1 MKRIIGATLLV
12 SFIGL
17 VGSAQAAQFYR
28 WKDEQGNLFV
38 QSYIPPEYVAN
49 GYEIVDEAGN
59 LIKTVAPQIS
69 EAEKKAKE
77 LSRINGEMQRARDEE
92 LLKFY
97 RSPSDVDRAM
107 STWLSRMD
115 MEIRVKQNRIRIKE
129 NEFAKLQE
137 QAANLERSG
146 QTVDAELEEKMKA
159 IRLEIEQFKLE
170 IREVQLRQDE
180 SRSQFLLD
188 RERMVELWKIITGE
202 DWVEKEEVPEET
214 TE

>member
-1 MKRIIGATLLV
+1 MKRILCVSIIFTTLWLT
-12 SFIGL
+12 SN
-17 VGSAQAAQFYR
+17 AQAAQFYR

-59 LIKTVAPQIS
+59 LVKKVSPQIS
-69 EAEKKAKE
+69 EAEKQAKE
-77 LSRINGEMQRARDEE
+77 MSRINGEMQRARDEE

-115 MEIRVKQNRIRIKE
+115 MEVRVKQNRIRIKE
-129 NEFAKLQE
+129 NEFASLQE
-137 QAANLERSG
+137 KAANQERSG
-146 QTVDAELEEKMKA
+146 QQVDTEIEAQMKA
-159 IRLEIEQFKLE
+159 IQLEIDQFNLE

-180 SRSQFLLD
+180 SRSEFNLD

-202 DWVEKEEVPEET
+202 DWVDKEPPTEK
-214 TE
+214 

>member
-1 MKRIIGATLLV
+1 MKRILCV
-12 SFIGL
+12 SIIFTSL
-17 VGSAQAAQFYR
+17 WLASNAQAAQFYR

-59 LIKTVAPQIS
+59 LVKKVSPQIS
-69 EAEKKAKE
+69 EAEKQAKE
-77 LSRINGEMQRARDEE
+77 MSRINGEMQRARDEE

-107 STWLSRMD
+107 TTWLSRMD

-129 NEFAKLQE
+129 NEFASLQE
-137 QAANLERSG
+137 KAANQERSG
-146 QTVDAELEEKMKA
+146 QQVDAEIEEQMKA
-159 IRLEIEQFKLE
+159 IQLEIDQFNLE

-180 SRSQFLLD
+180 SRSEFKLD
-188 RERMVELWKIITGE
+188 RERMVELWKIINGK
-202 DWVEKEEVPEET
+202 DWVEKEDPVEK
-214 TE
+214 